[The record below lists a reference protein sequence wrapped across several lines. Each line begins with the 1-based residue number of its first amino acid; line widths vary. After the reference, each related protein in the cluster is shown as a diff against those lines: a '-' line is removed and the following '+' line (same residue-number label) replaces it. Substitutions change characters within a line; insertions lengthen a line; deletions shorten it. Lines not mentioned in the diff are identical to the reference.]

1 MVDIMTA
8 LAAAS
13 QAIKLANDLR
23 GIDKAM
29 DFAEQVGQVS

>member
-8 LAAAS
+8 LATAR

-23 GIDKAM
+23 CIDKAM
-29 DFAEQVGQVS
+29 EVF